1 MQFNEQLFNE
11 QLFNEQQSNEQ
22 QSNEQQSNEQQVIA
36 QLRRERDQ
44 ALGERDQARGDLSQ
58 ARDKIAHTE
67 MQWDFCR
74 QTVHRLG
81 DHLEARDE
89 TILELNK
96 KLEESHDDYMCSQDA
111 HMSKAREAEKI
122 TSELATENR
131 DYFHRQEMLISQLAI
146 AHRETA
152 NAREELRKQRSLSLK
167 LTSAANTSGTLSS
180 DNTNSIHATSLPYHV
195 KNDKATESTMPSKE
209 EAEGDFLQNLKD
221 SGVCPRYYFEGHCRN
236 IQKCRYAQHKRPGAI

>member
-1 MQFNEQLFNE
+1 MYRKRNRKAWSSRKRQSRLRTCASCRTHPTLSASTPPTHLAVARVNLQLPNTP
-11 QLFNEQQSNEQ
+11 LKNVAPSNMQSNEQ
-22 QSNEQQSNEQQVIA
+22 QSNEQQFNEQQVIA
-36 QLRRERDQ
+36 QLRRERDQALCERDQALCERDQ

-131 DYFHRQEMLISQLAI
+131 DYFHRQEMLISQLAM

-152 NAREELRKQRSLSLK
+152 NAREELRK
-167 LTSAANTSGTLSS
+167 
-180 DNTNSIHATSLPYHV
+180 
-195 KNDKATESTMPSKE
+195 
-209 EAEGDFLQNLKD
+209 
-221 SGVCPRYYFEGHCRN
+221 
-236 IQKCRYAQHKRPGAI
+236 